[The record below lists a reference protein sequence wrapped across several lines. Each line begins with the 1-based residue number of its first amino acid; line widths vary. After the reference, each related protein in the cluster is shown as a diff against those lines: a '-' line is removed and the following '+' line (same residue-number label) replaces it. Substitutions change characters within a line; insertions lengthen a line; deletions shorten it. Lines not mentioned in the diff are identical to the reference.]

1 MSMDEPQDQQQTPK
15 TLARPP
21 PSRVASEVMYNGHV
35 PNSIKKFRI
44 LGQGVRVYI
53 CKDPIQMN

>member
-1 MSMDEPQDQQQTPK
+1 MSVDEPQDHQQTPK

-21 PSRVASEVMYNGHV
+21 PSGVASEVMYNGRV

-44 LGQGVRVYI
+44 LGQGVRVLYL
-53 CKDPIQMN
+53 